1 MRKKKDIESSF
12 AGDYNTDGWNF
23 HQSRRIKAAAF
34 HSNEKAE
41 SDFQELESENEKLLI
56 LEKEAAKLSSKQE
69 RMKEDFESKIDY
81 MWETYEITY
90 NQAFTLKHY
99 EVKAEEAA
107 EQRKQKKN
115 CKDRLKNL
123 EISISTP
130 LKNTKRLAR
139 DTSSYEASMMI
150 SKKQKPNF

>member
-1 MRKKKDIESSF
+1 MDGISTNLEELKQQRSTAMKKQNQI
-12 AGDYNTDGWNF
+12 
-23 HQSRRIKAAAF
+23 
-34 HSNEKAE
+34 
-41 SDFQELESENEKLLI
+41 FQELESENEKLLI

-107 EQRKQKKN
+107 EQRKQKKELQ
-115 CKDRLKNL
+115 DRLKNL